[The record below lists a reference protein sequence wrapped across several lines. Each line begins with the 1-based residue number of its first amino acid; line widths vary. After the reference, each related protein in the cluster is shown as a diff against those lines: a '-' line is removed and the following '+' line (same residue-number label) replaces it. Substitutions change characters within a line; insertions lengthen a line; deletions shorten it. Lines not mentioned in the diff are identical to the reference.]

1 MHIYKPKEFADM
13 IGVSVITLQRWDN
26 KGRLKAHRTP
36 TNRRYYT
43 DNELE
48 IVGIPVPKEYYQ
60 TILKGIGI
68 SFVPIRDSKGTLVLM
83 SGIPNTNGQTI
94 RIKGI
99 ESPTE
104 TATVAIFENSDTHK
118 ELCKYEGILHEHLC
132 ESVSSIIKRVQD
144 EFRFR

>member
-13 IGVSVITLQRWDN
+13 IGVSVLTLQRWDN
-26 KGRLKAHRTP
+26 KGKLKAHRTP

-43 DNELE
+43 DNELD
-48 IVGIPVPKEYYQ
+48 IVGIPAPKEYYQ
-60 TILKGIGI
+60 TIRNGIGI
-68 SFVPIRDSKGTLVLM
+68 SFVPIRDVKGMLVLM
-83 SGIPNTNGQTI
+83 SGIPNTNGKTI

-104 TATVAIFENSDTHK
+104 TATVTICENSDTHN
-118 ELCKYEGILHEHLC
+118 EVCKYEGISHDHLC
-132 ESVSSIIKRVQD
+132 ESVSNIIKRVQD